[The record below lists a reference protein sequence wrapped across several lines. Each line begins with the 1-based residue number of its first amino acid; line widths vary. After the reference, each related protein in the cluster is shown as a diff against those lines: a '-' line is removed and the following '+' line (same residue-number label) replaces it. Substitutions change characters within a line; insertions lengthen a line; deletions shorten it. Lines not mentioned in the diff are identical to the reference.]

1 MIVTDEVKRTFSKE
15 VENHVISKG
24 GRYMD
29 AVLMKCDD
37 YEIEPQVAAKLISRP
52 ISEAARSRI
61 RVAGAAT
68 RQLSRIPFDSP
79 EVQTITSF

>member
-1 MIVTDEVKRTFSKE
+1 MIVTDEVKQTFSKE

-52 ISEAARSRI
+52 IIEKI
-61 RVAGAAT
+61 QIEG
-68 RQLSRIPFDSP
+68 QDINLIPKEKSTLP
-79 EVQTITSF
+79 I